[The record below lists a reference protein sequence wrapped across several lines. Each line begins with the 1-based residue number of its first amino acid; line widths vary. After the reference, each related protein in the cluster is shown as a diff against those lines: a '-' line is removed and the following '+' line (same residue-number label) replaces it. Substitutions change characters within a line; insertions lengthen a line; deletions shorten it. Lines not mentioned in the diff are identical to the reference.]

1 MRVSLLV
8 FVSAACAL
16 TAALE
21 TKLADDDDAAAA
33 AGRTLRPQG
42 VIRLFRP
49 AGDASSQ
56 RQAADSASSNVASA
70 TGIGSDVQ
78 SSLGPVTSDPAT
90 AESGAGVSVGR
101 RGRARLPQPRRRRGA
116 PSRRERAVARRPCR

>member
-33 AGRTLRPQG
+33 ARVARFAHKVSSAFSAPQ
-42 VIRLFRP
+42 
-49 AGDASSQ
+49 ATASSQ
-56 RQAADSASSNVASA
+56 RQAADSA
-70 TGIGSDVQ
+70 T
-78 SSLGPVTSDPAT
+78 
-90 AESGAGVSVGR
+90 
-101 RGRARLPQPRRRRGA
+101 RRR
-116 PSRRERAVARRPCR
+116 